1 VLGTLPVH
9 RIVNRS
15 RGVSAVDGSH
25 PRGEL
30 GMDAAWAALDE
41 RRSALLEAVR
51 AADGRAIGAIRFPH
65 PVFGELNAYQWLV
78 FVGAHEARHTA
89 QVPRDRGVGARRV
102 SRQSLHPFRSTRM
115 RNAAAVCLIV
125 LLSACATSGRAPE
138 SGITTKIITTTEVT
152 QVEMRAGEHHEDR
165 PDRDARDARRRSA
178 IAIAPRAVALLATT
192 DTLRLRAGEVV
203 AFGSLR

>member
-1 VLGTLPVH
+1 MHPRTREILDFLDATRADLRRAVDDVPEALRERRPAPERWSAAEVVEHLSLVEGGIAKMLARPLSDAGLGEEHDTSPVLGTLPVH

-30 GMDAAWAALDE
+30 GMNAAWAALDE

-89 QVPRDRGVGARRV
+89 QIREIAESVRGA
-102 SRQSLHPFRSTRM
+102 
-115 RNAAAVCLIV
+115 
-125 LLSACATSGRAPE
+125 
-138 SGITTKIITTTEVT
+138 
-152 QVEMRAGEHHEDR
+152 
-165 PDRDARDARRRSA
+165 
-178 IAIAPRAVALLATT
+178 
-192 DTLRLRAGEVV
+192 
-203 AFGSLR
+203 